1 MRVVKTD
8 EYQRWIDGLKDLSGR
23 ARVLM
28 RVDRLDHGNPG
39 NYRNLK
45 EGVSELKIDGGAGYR
60 VYYALRGSELLLL
73 LAGGARSSQ
82 AKDITRALELNR
94 LFVE

>member
-1 MRVVKTD
+1 
-8 EYQRWIDGLKDLSGR
+8 
-23 ARVLM
+23 M

-45 EGVSELKIDGGAGYR
+45 EGVYVLKIDGGPGYR
-60 VYYALRGSELLLL
+60 VYYALRGSKLLLL
-73 LAGGARSSQ
+73 MAGGARTSQ